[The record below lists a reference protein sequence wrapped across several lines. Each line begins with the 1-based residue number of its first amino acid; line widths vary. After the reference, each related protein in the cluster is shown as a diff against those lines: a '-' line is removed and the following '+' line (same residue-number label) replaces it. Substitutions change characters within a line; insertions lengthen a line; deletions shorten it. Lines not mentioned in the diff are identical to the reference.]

1 MKNIFDYI
9 KWIFIY
15 GKIGFNVYWKIWFF
29 VWKYVWNFIRIV
41 YFIFEFILM
50 INILGIYNYM

>member
-29 VWKYVWNFIRIV
+29 DWKYVWNFLRIV